1 MGTLTELQAA
11 LMSIKGEGRWS
22 GIAKVAGCTY
32 DTLAR
37 IARGDIPNPGILT
50 CERLFAALK
59 ATDTRKKGS
68 RK

>member
-11 LMSIKGEGRWS
+11 LMALKGEGRWS
-22 GIAKVAGCTY
+22 RIAKGAGCTY

-50 CERLFAALK
+50 CERLFAAIK
-59 ATDTRKKGS
+59 ATAVKAK
-68 RK
+68 